1 MLAEIS
7 DFVETG
13 RRLPL
18 GTVRRVLRSDDKEAQ
33 DLLFDLLFEYPERV
47 TQPPEDEQYRF
58 FLRYLADELRNQ
70 HEGRYVTGHT
80 VQEFYL
86 TIWSKQQ
93 TTIARLAVLEQQIQ
107 RTYTDYAHH
116 QRQNLD
122 PLMGLV
128 LETWLKLGR
137 PEIGVPATE
146 RRKIVAALLAAQ
158 RRRART
164 HHPIVDMNGASA
176 LQNQL
181 AEWQKLAKA
190 SEVYSRHLHA
200 LKTMLASLYH
210 QGDPQLQDVIVTSIL
225 EHLFADQQIHQAF
238 SDWGEHPDLA
248 NAYREATKLVHLAAT
263 AP

>member
-7 DFVETG
+7 DFAATG

-18 GTVRRVLRSDDKEAQ
+18 GTVRRVLRSHDKEAQ

-58 FLRYLADELRNQ
+58 FLRYLAGELRHNQ
-70 HEGRYVTGHT
+70 AGRFVVGHT
-80 VQEFYL
+80 VQELYRTL
-86 TIWSKQQ
+86 WSKQQ
-93 TTIARLAVLEQQIQ
+93 TTIARLAVLEQQLQ

-158 RRRART
+158 RRRARA
-164 HHPIVDMNGASA
+164 HRPIVGMNGTSA
-176 LQNQL
+176 LQDQL
-181 AEWQKLAKA
+181 AEWQKLARA
-190 SEVYSRHLHA
+190 NEVYNRHLQA
-200 LKTMLASLYH
+200 LKTMLADLYH
-210 QGDPQLQDVIVTSIL
+210 QGDAQLKDVIVTSIL
-225 EHLFADQQIHQAF
+225 EHLFADQQIHQVF
-238 SDWGEHPDLA
+238 SDWAEDPDLA
-248 NAYREATKLVHLAAT
+248 SAYREATKLVHLDAT